1 MLNRQETDEEKNTAR
16 ASSIWWLQTGYRV
29 QPAASTGGERG
40 LSKAT
45 CSHGAGS
52 STSHLLLVI
61 VPPGSC
67 CSFSHTGVLI
77 GQFGVGK
84 FKLLLNNT
92 LLNIHSST
100 SAVQTSSWLCFLN
113 LVYYTLK
120 WDARCFVFIGTWHSP
135 CWCSSEVQALWVLF
149 FFLGSHTP
157 YTDAYKLKISLTIFL
172 GWTTYVFRTVN
183 LFSPWLWF

>member
-29 QPAASTGGERG
+29 LPAASTGGERG
-40 LSKAT
+40 LSKAA

-120 WDARCFVFIGTWHSP
+120 WDVRCFVHG
-135 CWCSSEVQALWVLF
+135 A
-149 FFLGSHTP
+149 
-157 YTDAYKLKISLTIFL
+157 
-172 GWTTYVFRTVN
+172 
-183 LFSPWLWF
+183 